1 MMHADDADVYEKY
14 ADELVR
20 FAAVLVGPSGAED
33 LLLTT
38 VAALFTSAGWPDVRN
53 KRAYLYRSLV
63 NQASKDRRS
72 TQRRLAR
79 EIRFASD
86 IEPDTDPGSLDLD
99 VRLALRHLSV
109 RQRAIVY
116 LRFWQDLTAA
126 DIGRALNVPTRTV
139 ERDLAKAQARLQEYL
154 R

>member
-1 MMHADDADVYEKY
+1 MHADDADVYEKY

-33 LLLTT
+33 LVLNT
-38 VAALFTSAGWPDVRN
+38 VVAVFTSPGWPDVRN
-53 KRAYLYRSLV
+53 KRAYLYRALV
-63 NQASKDRRS
+63 NHASKERRS
-72 TQRRLAR
+72 TQRRFAR
-79 EIRFASD
+79 EIRFASEA
-86 IEPDTDPGSLDLD
+86 EPDSDPSSLDVD
-99 VRLALRHLSV
+99 VRLALRQLSV

-139 ERDLAKAQARLQEYL
+139 ERDLAKALARLQEYL
-154 R
+154 S